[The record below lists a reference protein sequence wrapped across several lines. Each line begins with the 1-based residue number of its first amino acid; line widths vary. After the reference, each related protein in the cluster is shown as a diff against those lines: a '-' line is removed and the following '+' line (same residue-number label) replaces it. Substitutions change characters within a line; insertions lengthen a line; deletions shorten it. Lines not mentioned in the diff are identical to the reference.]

1 MQFLPRRVSWVCWH
15 FQQRLT
21 NRGSFRAAVAACS
34 HRMSPGRRRTAWAA
48 SPHRPRRGPCG
59 RCRLMSA
66 SISFCTR
73 PPWLKSDAQQMVSA
87 RGEGADVWPPPNG
100 FVDDPVSSPLSTPPL
115 SPDASLVDLPAACSS
130 IPLAS
135 PTTRPNRPP
144 APAAAIAPGSPQEI
158 PPATLRQRAGKKARQ
173 ARKRQEQ
180 KRDPLWTRMTPA
192 LSRLWGEPGAY
203 GMDFSVAELPATAG
217 AFTGTRKRRRPG
229 DRATPWTLPELA
241 ELGFKLIEWDG
252 RHAPP
257 HRPSCPC

>member
-1 MQFLPRRVSWVCWH
+1 MGSLPPSPETGALRALPVDVRFDKLLH
-15 FQQRLT
+15 P
-21 NRGSFRAAVAACS
+21 AAVAEE
-34 HRMSPGRRRTAWAA
+34 RRAA
-48 SPHRPRRGPCG
+48 DGIG
-59 RCRLMSA
+59 
-66 SISFCTR
+66 
-73 PPWLKSDAQQMVSA
+73 D
-87 RGEGADVWPPPNG
+87 GEGADVWPLPNG

-257 HRPSCPC
+257 IDPAALANQWRQNALCPCG